1 MATRDHPF
9 RFMDLPVKLRLIV
22 YEFLPRTIKHTHVV
36 APATLDNPEPQV
48 ELILVTKHVPT
59 AILAT
64 CREVYTEA
72 NTIVQKIV
80 KRFILDT
87 PPKVIHAFASDH
99 EREKIFLA
107 VSTELMDVWVRLTA
121 VVI

>member
-1 MATRDHPF
+1 MAARDQPF
-9 RFMDLPVKLRLIV
+9 RFMDLPVELRFMV
-22 YEFLPRTIKHTHVV
+22 YEFLPRTIKHTLVV
-36 APATLDNPEPQV
+36 TPATLDPPEPQV
-48 ELILVTKHVPT
+48 ELIMVTKHVPT

-87 PPKVIHAFASDH
+87 PPKIIHAFASDL
-99 EREKIFLA
+99 ELEKIFLA
-107 VSTELMDVWVRLTA
+107 VSTELMDVRVRLTA